1 MSTAAISST
10 GARMPLA
17 DHLRE
22 ARTRLIRAA
31 VAGAL
36 ATLAGY
42 LLADQI
48 LDILRAPILELADSR
63 STSLNYDSVTGAF
76 DLKLQIAI
84 LSGLVLSSPVWLYE
98 LFAYI
103 APGLTPREKRYTFGF
118 GFAALPLFAAGCT
131 AGLFMFPHM
140 VQLLTSFASTED
152 STLLQASY
160 YVDFVLNVVLSCGV
174 SSTLPVFVVLL
185 NFLGIVPART
195 IARGWRACVIVIV
208 LFSALVTPAAD
219 VLSMFLV
226 ALPMTLLF
234 FGAYLITYLHDR
246 VVARRDTGLTSAL
259 QGVA

>member
-1 MSTAAISST
+1 MSTAAMTST
-10 GARMPLA
+10 GVRMPLA

-22 ARTRLIRAA
+22 ARTRLIRSAAA
-31 VAGAL
+31 VVVAAVV
-36 ATLAGY
+36 GY
-42 LLADQI
+42 AFSDQI
-48 LDILRAPILELADSR
+48 LDILRAPILELAESR
-63 STSLNYDSVTGAF
+63 DTSLNYDSVTGAF

-98 LFAYI
+98 VFAFV
-103 APGLTPREKRYTFGF
+103 APGLTRKERRYTFGF
-118 GFAALPLFAAGCT
+118 LFSALPLFVTGCA

-140 VQLLTSFASTED
+140 IQFLTSFASTQD

-160 YVDFVLNVVLSCGV
+160 YVDFVLNIVLSTGV
-174 SSTLPVFVVLL
+174 AFTIPVFVVLL
-185 NFLGIVPART
+185 NFLGILPART
-195 IARGWRACVIVIV
+195 IARGWRACVIAIV

-234 FGAYLITYLHDR
+234 LGAYVVAYLHDR
-246 VVARRDTGLTSAL
+246 AVTHRRPDLVPAT